1 MCPVFKKRQSSNDD
15 EHGYLHNLQFLVV
28 EDSHFMREILREV
41 LMHFDVRNI
50 REASDG
56 AEALSIMKTWT
67 PDIILLDWEMQPF
80 DGIEFTR
87 TIRGKQG
94 SEECFIPIIM
104 VSAHSEFWRIQ
115 QARNVGVNEFLVK
128 PVSPKSLFS
137 RIRAV
142 IERPRQFI
150 NAPGFFGPDR
160 RRQDLHTSQ
169 ERRADNKAPSI
180 PAEQTM
186 EQDQIN
192 ALFNPDTEHPDDQVQ
207 EPVAKP

>member
-1 MCPVFKKRQSSNDD
+1 MCPVFTSKTDKSDD

-28 EDSHFMREILREV
+28 EDSSFMREILREV
-41 LMHFDVRNI
+41 LMHFDVRQI
-50 REASDG
+50 REANDG
-56 AEALSIMKTWT
+56 AEALSIMKTWS

-87 TIRGKQG
+87 TVRNQVD
-94 SEECFIPIIM
+94 SEDRFVPIIM

-128 PVSPKSLFS
+128 PVSPRSLFS

-142 IERPRQFI
+142 IERPRQYI
-150 NAPGFFGPDR
+150 SAPGFFGPDR
-160 RRQDLHTSQ
+160 RRQDLQTAQ
-169 ERRADNKAPSI
+169 ERRADNQEISVPD
-180 PAEQTM
+180 EQLM

-192 ALFNPDTEHPDDQVQ
+192 AMFNPDSDHPDDQVQ
-207 EPVAKP
+207 EPTAKP